1 MIEENNEVETFDFRL
16 TVLNNDSVT
25 DAEKVEQ
32 LLSML
37 QMMVG
42 ANIELLDY
50 VEEFINDPKHN
61 TLKEDADYLTG
72 IIASIWKKH
81 LNLSS
86 NIMMEMQFFQNDH
99 QAQ

>member
-25 DAEKVEQ
+25 DIAKVEQ

-50 VEEFINDPKHN
+50 IEGFIDDPKHN
-61 TLKEDADYLTG
+61 TLNEDADYLTSMIG
-72 IIASIWKKH
+72 SIWKKH
-81 LNLSS
+81 LNLSN
-86 NIMMEMQFFQNDH
+86 NIMMEMQFFQFDH
-99 QAQ
+99 QTQ